1 MTRTTALVIVVAMTF
16 TAACGGGDDAAPETT
31 AAPAASPTT
40 AAAEPDDATDDAVT
54 DDAVSDEGTNDDP
67 ANGATDEVAGDDP
80 PTEEPAGD
88 DSSTDDSPVA
98 DPEPADGFSWRAPAD
113 GEPILIGMVNT
124 EGVPGLDFPEMR
136 TDLDRA
142 VAYLND
148 HGGLGGRPIVMEHCR
163 AAGSPDSS
171 QECAQSLTGKGVDM
185 VLLGLDIFPGYTT
198 FSAAGVP
205 VFGALP
211 ILPSDYSADAQF
223 VTGGN
228 LTTMGVIAAIAVEH
242 IGAQSVGIVSAD
254 NIGANTS
261 ETDLTNALTA
271 AGIDYVSIKGG
282 DNETDAG
289 FQALI
294 REAAAGDPDLLVS
307 LYSDAGCIGA
317 MRGRA
322 LLGIDTPAISTAIC
336 AGSDV
341 LDVVG
346 DDAAGW
352 MFVGVGESDDSMAS
366 IEFEAMLDDGSGDG
380 ASGAGLGALAVTMI
394 GTLAR
399 VANMLAAD
407 GVAVDGD
414 AIGAVMASGDAPGSF
429 PNGETIHCGVVA
441 AFPSVCGFSL
451 PVGYYTDD
459 GDVATLPGF
468 DSVSAIDYL
477 P

>member
-1 MTRTTALVIVVAMTF
+1 MTRTTALIIAAAMTF
-16 TAACGGGDDAAPETT
+16 AAACAGSDDAAPATT
-31 AAPAASPTT
+31 AAPAATT
-40 AAAEPDDATDDAVT
+40 AAADESANDADAAADDLVSDAATSDAAVTDATDDAI
-54 DDAVSDEGTNDDP
+54 DDAAP
-67 ANGATDEVAGDDP
+67 TDE
-80 PTEEPAGD
+80 PASD
-88 DSSTDDSPVA
+88 DSGADDSPAA

-171 QECAQSLTGKGVDM
+171 QECAQSLTGMGVDM

-294 REAAAGDPDLLVS
+294 REAAAGDPDLLV
-307 LYSDAGCIGA
+307 
-317 MRGRA
+317 A
-322 LLGIDTPAISTAIC
+322 L
-336 AGSDV
+336 
-341 LDVVG
+341 
-346 DDAAGW
+346 
-352 MFVGVGESDDSMAS
+352 
-366 IEFEAMLDDGSGDG
+366 
-380 ASGAGLGALAVTMI
+380 
-394 GTLAR
+394 
-399 VANMLAAD
+399 
-407 GVAVDGD
+407 
-414 AIGAVMASGDAPGSF
+414 
-429 PNGETIHCGVVA
+429 
-441 AFPSVCGFSL
+441 
-451 PVGYYTDD
+451 
-459 GDVATLPGF
+459 
-468 DSVSAIDYL
+468 
-477 P
+477 

>member
-1 MTRTTALVIVVAMTF
+1 MTRTTALIIAAAMTF
-16 TAACGGGDDAAPETT
+16 TAACGGGDDAASATT
-31 AAPAASPTT
+31 AAPAATT
-40 AAAEPDDATDDAVT
+40 AAADESANDTADDAAADV
-54 DDAVSDEGTNDDP
+54 VSDEETNDDP
-67 ANGATDEVAGDDP
+67 SNGTTDEVVGDDP
-80 PTEEPAGD
+80 PTDEPTGD
-88 DSSTDDSPVA
+88 DSGADDSPAA

-171 QECAQSLTGKGVDM
+171 QECAQSLTGMGVDM

-198 FSAAGVP
+198 YSAAGVP

-261 ETDLTNALTA
+261 ESDLTNALTA

-352 MFVGVGESDDSMAS
+352 MFVGVGESDDSLAS

-399 VANMLAAD
+399 VANVLADD
-407 GVAVDGD
+407 GVAVDGE
-414 AIGAVMASGDAPGSF
+414 AIAAVMASGNAPGSF

-441 AFPSVCGFSL
+441 AFPSICGFSL

>member
-1 MTRTTALVIVVAMTF
+1 MTRTTALIIAAAMTF
-16 TAACGGGDDAAPETT
+16 TTACGGGDDAAPATT
-31 AAPAASPTT
+31 AAPVATT
-40 AAAEPDDATDDAVT
+40 ADADEPANDADAAADDVVSDEATSDDAVTDATDDAI
-54 DDAVSDEGTNDDP
+54 DDAAP
-67 ANGATDEVAGDDP
+67 TDE
-80 PTEEPAGD
+80 PTGD
-88 DSSTDDSPVA
+88 DSGADDSPAA

-171 QECAQSLTGKGVDM
+171 QECAQSLTGMGVDM

-261 ETDLTNALTA
+261 ESDLTNALTA

-352 MFVGVGESDDSMAS
+352 MFVGVGESDDSLAS

-399 VANMLAAD
+399 VANVLADD
-407 GVAVDGD
+407 GVAVDGE
-414 AIGAVMASGDAPGSF
+414 AIAAVMASGNAPGSF

>member
-1 MTRTTALVIVVAMTF
+1 MTRTTALVIAVAMTF
-16 TAACGGGDDAAPETT
+16 TTACGGGDDAAPATT
-31 AAPAASPTT
+31 AAPAATT
-40 AAAEPDDATDDAVT
+40 ADADEPANDADAAADDVVSDEATSDDAVTDATDDAI
-54 DDAVSDEGTNDDP
+54 DDAAP
-67 ANGATDEVAGDDP
+67 TD
-80 PTEEPAGD
+80 EPAGD
-88 DSSTDDSPVA
+88 DSGADDSPAA

-171 QECAQSLTGKGVDM
+171 QECAQSLTGMGVDM

-261 ETDLTNALTA
+261 ESDLTNALTA

-336 AGSDV
+336 AGSEV

-352 MFVGVGESDDSMAS
+352 MFVGVGESDDSLAS

-399 VANMLAAD
+399 VANVLADD
-407 GVAVDGD
+407 GVAVDGE
-414 AIGAVMASGDAPGSF
+414 AIAAVMASGNAPGSF

-441 AFPSVCGFSL
+441 AFPSICGFSL

>member
-1 MTRTTALVIVVAMTF
+1 MTRTTALVI
-16 TAACGGGDDAAPETT
+16 AATMIIAASCGGGDAAAPAESSPDTPATTTAADTSDEADTGDTPATT
-31 AAPAASPTT
+31 AAPVTTT
-40 AAAEPDDATDDAVT
+40 ADTAAESSNDDTADDDDTGDSDTSDETTDEDAT
-54 DDAVSDEGTNDDP
+54 S
-67 ANGATDEVAGDDP
+67 
-80 PTEEPAGD
+80 
-88 DSSTDDSPVA
+88 A
-98 DPEPADGFSWRAPAD
+98 DNFGWRSPAD

-171 QECAQSLTGKGVDM
+171 QACAQTLTGMGVDM
-185 VLLGLDIFPGYTT
+185 VLLGLDIFPGYST
-198 FSAAGVP
+198 FSAADVP

-211 ILPSDYSADAQF
+211 ILPNDYSADAQF
-223 VTGGN
+223 ITGGN

-242 IGAQSVGIVSAD
+242 IGARSVGIVSAD

-261 ETDLTNALTA
+261 EADLTAALDA

-294 REAAAGDPDLLVS
+294 REAAAGSPDLLVS
-307 LYSDAGCIGA
+307 LYADAGCIGA

-336 AGSDV
+336 AGSEV
-341 LDVVG
+341 IDVVG
-346 DDAAGW
+346 DDARGW
-352 MFVGVGESDDSMAS
+352 MFVGVGSSDDSAAS
-366 IEFEAMLDDGSGDG
+366 TEFEAMLDDGSGDG
-380 ASGAGLGALAVTMI
+380 AGGAGLGALAVTMI

-399 VANMLAAD
+399 AANALAD
-407 GVAVDGD
+407 EGIDVDGD
-414 AIGAVMASGDAPGSF
+414 AIAELMASGNGPTSF
-429 PNGETIHCGVVA
+429 PNGETIHCGAVS
-441 AFPSVCGFSL
+441 AFPAVCGFSL
-451 PVGYYTDD
+451 PVGYYTES
-459 GDVATLPGF
+459 GEVETLPGF